1 MAMAPQSEK
10 YTEVRNRAWHGSLS
24 HVRSVKMAFRSAMNC
39 SLLIHA
45 VAFGSAWHFMGSRPL
60 RSHDAAPRDVWVGT
74 SVSVVEERA
83 GHSVPS
89 SPERAVG
96 TEGVAPRPDAA
107 ARSVVRL
114 PMPAKPAVRDA
125 TSSAKKDESLAVPE
139 KSARAND
146 ASTKESSARAP
157 AQPKK
162 DRISSS
168 AAPVDLKQAMLD
180 ASNQKESGA
189 GAFGAVGVDLRERR
203 LPAAITRALP
213 VAIGAQPGW
222 WRSHLGSL
230 GRLRFEIVLDEGG
243 KIQDVDIE
251 DEARNA
257 RLSSI
262 VRRVSRLL
270 SVGRYALPASSLRGG
285 RQRFELNLELAQ
297 ESPPSSVT
305 AEAGDAVDMGWEAPN
320 LSMPGKA
327 HIQEAQ
333 GRTMRA
339 VLRVLPPSRVSSGEP
354 EPVSE

>member
-24 HVRSVKMAFRSAMNC
+24 HVRSVKMAFRSAMNF

-45 VAFGSAWHFMGSRPL
+45 VAFGSAWHFVGSRPL

-74 SVSVVEERA
+74 SVSVVEEQA

-89 SPERAVG
+89 SPERAAG
-96 TEGVAPRPDAA
+96 TEGVAPRPNAA

-114 PMPAKPAVRDA
+114 PIPAKPAVRDA
-125 TSSAKKDESLAVPE
+125 TSS
-139 KSARAND
+139 
-146 ASTKESSARAP
+146 SS
-157 AQPKK
+157 
-162 DRISSS
+162 SSS
-168 AAPVDLKQAMLD
+168 AKEHAKPIRLAGSTAPVDLKQAMLD

-222 WRSHLGSL
+222 WHSRLGSL

-270 SVGRYALPASSLRGG
+270 SVGRYALPVSSLRGG

-339 VLRVLPPSRVSSGEP
+339 VLRVLPPLRVSSGEP

>member
-1 MAMAPQSEK
+1 MRQP
-10 YTEVRNRAWHGSLS
+10 V
-24 HVRSVKMAFRSAMNC
+24 
-39 SLLIHA
+39 
-45 VAFGSAWHFMGSRPL
+45 
-60 RSHDAAPRDVWVGT
+60 
-74 SVSVVEERA
+74 
-83 GHSVPS
+83 
-89 SPERAVG
+89 
-96 TEGVAPRPDAA
+96 
-107 ARSVVRL
+107 
-114 PMPAKPAVRDA
+114 PAKPVVRDA

-162 DRISSS
+162 DRLSSS

-270 SVGRYALPASSLRGG
+270 SVGRYALPVSSLRGG

-339 VLRVLPPSRVSSGEP
+339 VLRVLPPSRVSSGKP